1 MACGTLPRW
10 DCLPQGNRAFT
21 GAPCCRPCPR
31 AAAGLTISLTQTQ
44 PYQPSPKGLSGRPA
58 HRPFRAL
65 LGVHSRYGLQKQA
78 NVARR
83 EQMISFCGRRG
94 GKTPALLLS
103 VLSGFFMR
111 KGWWNKA
118 LLQVEERVGH
128 GRGVDGIGELLL
140 VARRVAGQAT
150 ARSRSGR
157 RRDDVH
163 PALGRAAPLAV
174 EHPMDQDVVRDRRN
188 PLRHPADGDL
198 LCVSKKNEGRIDH
211 GRRQGLT
218 RATLAPWEERP

>member
-10 DCLPQGNRAFT
+10 DCLPQGNRA
-21 GAPCCRPCPR
+21 
-31 AAAGLTISLTQTQ
+31 AAAGFTISLTQTQ
-44 PYQPSPKGLSGRPA
+44 PYQPSPKGLSGWPA
-58 HRPFRAL
+58 HRPFRGL

-78 NVARR
+78 KVARR

-94 GKTPALLLS
+94 EKTLALL
-103 VLSGFFMR
+103 LSGFFMH

-150 ARSRSGR
+150 ARNRSGR
-157 RRDDVH
+157 
-163 PALGRAAPLAV
+163 
-174 EHPMDQDVVRDRRN
+174 
-188 PLRHPADGDL
+188 
-198 LCVSKKNEGRIDH
+198 
-211 GRRQGLT
+211 
-218 RATLAPWEERP
+218 